1 MVLSPLLLHKIL
13 REHIILRWPP
23 TDRNSRDSGRDRD
36 LLQCKPMQARLT
48 PATALLLTI
57 PPLMWAG
64 NAVVGR
70 MVGEL
75 VPPMMLNLLRWALAG
90 LILLPLAAWVLRADS
105 GLWKHWRRFSL
116 LGLLSVGAYN
126 ALQYLALKTSS
137 PINVTLVAAS
147 MPIWM
152 QLIGRL
158 FFAAPVSRRQLLGA
172 LLFIGGVLLVLSRGQ
187 LATLLQVQL
196 VPGDVYILIAA
207 IGWAFYSWMLVRP
220 GGEPTAIR
228 ADWAAFLL
236 AQIAFGLAWSALF
249 AAGEWAVT
257 DQPIV
262 WGWPLAAALLFV
274 AVGPAVLAYRAWGI
288 GVQRA
293 GPTVASFFGNLTP
306 LLTALMSAALL
317 GELPQLYHGA
327 AFALIVGGIVVSSRR

>member
-1 MVLSPLLLHKIL
+1 MH
-13 REHIILRWPP
+13 
-23 TDRNSRDSGRDRD
+23 T
-36 LLQCKPMQARLT
+36 RLT
-48 PATALLLTI
+48 PATALLLTV

-90 LILLPLAAWVLRADS
+90 LLLLPLAGWVLRADS
-105 GLWKHWRRFSL
+105 GLWTHWRRFAL

-158 FFAAPVSRRQLLGA
+158 FFAAPVSRSQLLGA
-172 LLFIGGVLLVLSRGQ
+172 LLSISGVLLVLSRGQ

-196 VPGDVYILIAA
+196 VAGDLYILVAA
-207 IGWAFYSWMLVRP
+207 IGWAFYSWMLARP
-220 GGEPTAIR
+220 GGEPELIR
-228 ADWAAFLL
+228 QDWAAFLL
-236 AQIAFGLAWSALF
+236 AQIVYGLAWSALF
-249 AAGEWAVT
+249 AGAEGVLTSQQTA
-257 DQPIV
+257 
-262 WGWPLAAALLFV
+262 WGWPLAAAVVFV

-317 GELPQLYHGA
+317 GELPQPYHGA
-327 AFALIVGGIVVSSRR
+327 AFALIVGGIVVSSRRG

>member
-1 MVLSPLLLHKIL
+1 MH
-13 REHIILRWPP
+13 
-23 TDRNSRDSGRDRD
+23 
-36 LLQCKPMQARLT
+36 ARLSLS
-48 PATALLLTI
+48 TALLLTI

-64 NAVVGR
+64 NAIVGR
-70 MVGEL
+70 MVTEL
-75 VPPMMLNLLRWALAG
+75 VPPMTLNLLRWALAG
-90 LILLPLAAWVLRADS
+90 LLLLPLAAWVLRPGS
-105 GLWKHWRRFSL
+105 GLWAHWRRLSL

-172 LLFIGGVLLVLSRGQ
+172 LLSISGVLLVLSRGELQ
-187 LATLLQVQL
+187 TLLQVRL
-196 VPGDVYILIAA
+196 VPGDVYILVAA
-207 IGWAFYSWMLVRP
+207 ICWAFYSWMLARP
-220 GGEPTAIR
+220 GAEPGALRT
-228 ADWAAFLL
+228 DWAAFLL
-236 AQIAFGLAWSALF
+236 AQIVYGLAWSALF
-249 AAGEWAVT
+249 AGGEWALT
-257 DQPIV
+257 DARIV
-262 WGWPLAAALLFV
+262 WGWPLVAALVFV

-317 GELPQLYHGA
+317 GELPQPYHGA
-327 AFALIVGGIVVSSRR
+327 AFVLIVCGIVVSSARR

>member
-1 MVLSPLLLHKIL
+1 MHTRLSP
-13 REHIILRWPP
+13 
-23 TDRNSRDSGRDRD
+23 S
-36 LLQCKPMQARLT
+36 
-48 PATALLLTI
+48 TALLLTL

-90 LILLPLAAWVLRADS
+90 LILLPMAAWVFKRDS
-105 GLWKHWRRFSL
+105 GMWKHWRRFSM

-147 MPIWM
+147 TPIWM

-158 FFAAPVSRRQLLGA
+158 FFDAPVSRRQLLGA
-172 LLFIGGVLLVLSRGQ
+172 LLSISGVLLVLSRGK
-187 LATLLQVQL
+187 LDTLLQVQL
-196 VPGDVYILIAA
+196 LPGDIYILIAS
-207 IGWAFYSWMLVRP
+207 ICWAFYSWMLARP
-220 GGEPTAIR
+220 GGEPSAIR
-228 ADWAAFLL
+228 GDWAAFLM
-236 AQIAFGLAWSALF
+236 AQIVFGLVWSALF
-249 AAGEWAVT
+249 AAGEWAVV
-257 DQPIV
+257 DQPV
-262 WGWPLAAALLFV
+262 RWGWPLAAALVFV
-274 AVGPAVLAYRAWGI
+274 AVGPALLAYRAWGI
-288 GVQRA
+288 GVQSA

-327 AFALIVGGIVVSSRR
+327 AFVLIVCGIVVSSARR

>member
-1 MVLSPLLLHKIL
+1 MHP
-13 REHIILRWPP
+13 
-23 TDRNSRDSGRDRD
+23 
-36 LLQCKPMQARLT
+36 RLT
-48 PATALLLTI
+48 PATALLLTV

-75 VPPMMLNLLRWALAG
+75 VPPMMLNLLRWALAAA
-90 LILLPLAAWVLRADS
+90 LLLPLAAWVLRADS
-105 GLWKHWRRFSL
+105 GLWRQWRRFSM

-152 QLIGRL
+152 QLIGSL

-172 LLFIGGVLLVLSRGQ
+172 LLSISGVLLVLSRGR
-187 LATLLQVQL
+187 LEALLQVQL
-196 VPGDVYILIAA
+196 VAGDVYILVAA
-207 IGWAFYSWMLVRP
+207 ICWAFYSWMLARP
-220 GGEPTAIR
+220 GREPEAIR
-228 ADWAAFLL
+228 SDWAAFLL
-236 AQIAFGLAWSALF
+236 AQIVYGLAWSALF
-249 AAGEWAVT
+249 AAGEWTVVE
-257 DQPIV
+257 QPIV
-262 WGWPLAAALLFV
+262 WGWPLIAALVFV

-306 LLTALMSAALL
+306 LLTALLSSALL
-317 GELPQLYHGA
+317 GDLPQLYHGA
-327 AFALIVGGIVVSSRR
+327 AFVLIVCGIVVSSARR

>member
-1 MVLSPLLLHKIL
+1 MHTRLS
-13 REHIILRWPP
+13 
-23 TDRNSRDSGRDRD
+23 
-36 LLQCKPMQARLT
+36 
-48 PATALLLTI
+48 PATALLLTV

-70 MVGEL
+70 MVAEL
-75 VPPMMLNLLRWALAG
+75 VPPMMLNLLRWTLAG
-90 LILLPLAAWVLRADS
+90 LILLPLAAWVLRRDS
-105 GLWKHWRRFSL
+105 GLWTHWRRFAW

-158 FFAAPVSRRQLLGA
+158 FFQAPVSRRQLAGA
-172 LLFIGGVLLVLSRGQ
+172 VLSIAGVLLVLSRGR
-187 LATLLQVQL
+187 LETLLQVQL
-196 VPGDVYILIAA
+196 VAGDIYILIAA
-207 IGWAFYSWMLVRP
+207 ICWAFYSWMLARP
-220 GGEPTAIR
+220 GGEPAALR
-228 ADWAAFLL
+228 SDWAAFLL
-236 AQIAFGLAWSALF
+236 AQIVYGLAWSALF
-249 AAGEWAVT
+249 AGGEWLVT
-257 DQPIV
+257 DQPTV
-262 WGWPLAAALLFV
+262 WGWPLVAALLFV

-293 GPTVASFFGNLTP
+293 GPTIASFFGNLTP

-317 GELPQLYHGA
+317 GELPQPYHAGA
-327 AFALIVGGIVVSSRR
+327 FVLIVAGIVVSSARR

>member
-1 MVLSPLLLHKIL
+1 MHTRLSP
-13 REHIILRWPP
+13 
-23 TDRNSRDSGRDRD
+23 S
-36 LLQCKPMQARLT
+36 
-48 PATALLLTI
+48 TALLLTL

-90 LILLPLAAWVLRADS
+90 LILLPMAAWVFQRDS
-105 GLWKHWRRFSL
+105 GMWKHWRRFSM

-147 MPIWM
+147 TPIWM

-158 FFAAPVSRRQLLGA
+158 FFDAPVSRRQLLGA
-172 LLFIGGVLLVLSRGQ
+172 LLSISGVLLVLSRGQ
-187 LATLLQVQL
+187 LDTLLQVQL
-196 VPGDVYILIAA
+196 LPGDIYILIAS
-207 IGWAFYSWMLVRP
+207 ICWAFYSWMLARP
-220 GGEPTAIR
+220 GGEPSAIR
-228 ADWAAFLL
+228 GDWAAFLM
-236 AQIAFGLAWSALF
+236 AQIVFGLVWSALF
-249 AAGEWAVT
+249 AAGEWAVV
-257 DQPIV
+257 DQPV
-262 WGWPLAAALLFV
+262 RWGWPLAAALVFV
-274 AVGPAVLAYRAWGI
+274 AVGPALLAYRAWGI

-306 LLTALMSAALL
+306 LLAALMSAALL

-327 AFALIVGGIVVSSRR
+327 AFVLIVCGIVVSSARR

>member
-1 MVLSPLLLHKIL
+1 MHTRLSP
-13 REHIILRWPP
+13 
-23 TDRNSRDSGRDRD
+23 S
-36 LLQCKPMQARLT
+36 
-48 PATALLLTI
+48 TALLLTI

-70 MVGEL
+70 MVAEL

-90 LILLPLAAWVLRADS
+90 LILLPLAAWVLRRDS
-105 GLWKHWRRFSL
+105 GLWTHWRRFAW

-158 FFAAPVSRRQLLGA
+158 FFEAPVSRRQMLGA
-172 LLFIGGVLLVLSRGQ
+172 VLSIAGVLLVLSRGQ
-187 LATLLQVQL
+187 LEALLQVQL
-196 VPGDVYILIAA
+196 VAGDVYILIAA
-207 IGWAFYSWMLVRP
+207 VCWAFYSWMLARP
-220 GGEPTAIR
+220 GGEPDTIR
-228 ADWAAFLL
+228 GDWAAFLM
-236 AQIAFGLAWSALF
+236 AQIVYGLAWSALF
-249 AAGEWAVT
+249 AGGEWLVT
-257 DQPIV
+257 DQPTV
-262 WGWPLAAALLFV
+262 WGWPLISALVFV

-293 GPTVASFFGNLTP
+293 GPTAASFFGNLTP
-306 LLTALMSAALL
+306 LLAALMSAALL
-317 GELPQLYHGA
+317 GELPQLYHAA
-327 AFALIVGGIVVSSRR
+327 AFVLIVAGIVVSSVRR

>member
-1 MVLSPLLLHKIL
+1 MHTRLS
-13 REHIILRWPP
+13 
-23 TDRNSRDSGRDRD
+23 
-36 LLQCKPMQARLT
+36 

-70 MVGEL
+70 MVAEL

-90 LILLPLAAWVLRADS
+90 LILLPLAAWVLRRGS
-105 GLWKHWRRFSL
+105 GLWTHWRRFAW

-158 FFAAPVSRRQLLGA
+158 FFEAPVSRRQMLGA
-172 LLFIGGVLLVLSRGQ
+172 VLSIAGVLLVLSRGQ
-187 LATLLQVQL
+187 LEALLQVQL
-196 VPGDVYILIAA
+196 VAGDVYILIAA
-207 IGWAFYSWMLVRP
+207 VCWAFYSWMLARP
-220 GGEPTAIR
+220 GGEPDTIR
-228 ADWAAFLL
+228 GDWAAFLM
-236 AQIAFGLAWSALF
+236 AQIVYGLAWSALF
-249 AAGEWAVT
+249 AGGEWLVT
-257 DQPIV
+257 DQPTV
-262 WGWPLAAALLFV
+262 WGWPLIAALVFV

-306 LLTALMSAALL
+306 LLAALMSAALL
-317 GELPQLYHGA
+317 GELPQLYHAA
-327 AFALIVGGIVVSSRR
+327 AFVLIVAGIVVSSVRR

>member
-1 MVLSPLLLHKIL
+1 MHTRLS
-13 REHIILRWPP
+13 
-23 TDRNSRDSGRDRD
+23 
-36 LLQCKPMQARLT
+36 

-70 MVGEL
+70 MVAEL

-90 LILLPLAAWVLRADS
+90 LILLPLAAWVLRRDS
-105 GLWKHWRRFSL
+105 GLWTHWRRFAW

-158 FFAAPVSRRQLLGA
+158 FFEAPVSRRQMLGA
-172 LLFIGGVLLVLSRGQ
+172 VLSITGVLLVLSRGH
-187 LATLLQVQL
+187 LEALLQVQL
-196 VPGDVYILIAA
+196 VAGDVYVLIAA
-207 IGWAFYSWMLVRP
+207 VCWAFYSWMLARP
-220 GGEPTAIR
+220 GGEPAAIR
-228 ADWAAFLL
+228 GDWAAFLM
-236 AQIAFGLAWSALF
+236 AQIVYGLAWSALF
-249 AAGEWAVT
+249 AGGEWLVT
-257 DQPIV
+257 DQPTV
-262 WGWPLAAALLFV
+262 WGWPLIAALVFV

-306 LLTALMSAALL
+306 LLAALMSAALL
-317 GELPQLYHGA
+317 GELPQLYHAA
-327 AFALIVGGIVVSSRR
+327 AFVLIVAGIVVSSVRRA

>member
-1 MVLSPLLLHKIL
+1 MH
-13 REHIILRWPP
+13 
-23 TDRNSRDSGRDRD
+23 
-36 LLQCKPMQARLT
+36 ARLS
-48 PATALLLTI
+48 PATALLLTV

-70 MVGEL
+70 MVTEL
-75 VPPMMLNLLRWALAG
+75 VPPMMLNLLRWVIAG
-90 LILLPLAAWVLRADS
+90 AMLLPLAAWVLRRDS
-105 GLWKHWRRFSL
+105 GLWAHWRRFCM

-172 LLFIGGVLLVLSRGQ
+172 LLSISGVLLVLSRGQ
-187 LATLLQVQL
+187 LETLLQVQL
-196 VPGDVYILIAA
+196 LPGDVYILVASIC
-207 IGWAFYSWMLVRP
+207 WAFYSWMLARP
-220 GGEPTAIR
+220 GGEPATIR
-228 ADWAAFLL
+228 GDWAAFLL
-236 AQIAFGLAWSALF
+236 AQIVFGLAWSALF
-249 AAGEWAVT
+249 AAGEWMVV
-257 DQPIV
+257 DQAIV
-262 WGWPLAAALLFV
+262 WGWPLLAALFFV
-274 AVGPAVLAYRAWGI
+274 ALGPAVLAYRAWGI

-306 LLTALMSAALL
+306 LFAAVLSTALL
-317 GELPQLYHGA
+317 GDLPKLYHGA
-327 AFALIVGGIVVSSRR
+327 AFVLIVGGIVVSSARR

>member
-1 MVLSPLLLHKIL
+1 MHTRLSP
-13 REHIILRWPP
+13 
-23 TDRNSRDSGRDRD
+23 S
-36 LLQCKPMQARLT
+36 
-48 PATALLLTI
+48 TALLLTI

-70 MVGEL
+70 MVAEL

-90 LILLPLAAWVLRADS
+90 LILLPLAAWVLRRDS
-105 GLWKHWRRFSL
+105 GLWTHWRRFAW

-152 QLIGRL
+152 QLIGRC
-158 FFAAPVSRRQLLGA
+158 FFEAPVSRRQMLGA
-172 LLFIGGVLLVLSRGQ
+172 LLSIAGVLLVLSRGQ
-187 LATLLQVQL
+187 LEALLQVQL
-196 VPGDVYILIAA
+196 VAGDVYILIAA
-207 IGWAFYSWMLVRP
+207 ICWAFYSWMLARP
-220 GGEPTAIR
+220 GDEPAAIR
-228 ADWAAFLL
+228 GDWAAFLM
-236 AQIAFGLAWSALF
+236 AQIVYGLAWSALF
-249 AAGEWAVT
+249 AGGEWLVT
-257 DQPIV
+257 DQPTV
-262 WGWPLAAALLFV
+262 WGWPLLAALVFV

-306 LLTALMSAALL
+306 LLAALMSAALL
-317 GELPQLYHGA
+317 GELPQIYHAA
-327 AFALIVGGIVVSSRR
+327 AFVLIVAGIVVSSVRR

>member
-1 MVLSPLLLHKIL
+1 MHTRLS
-13 REHIILRWPP
+13 
-23 TDRNSRDSGRDRD
+23 
-36 LLQCKPMQARLT
+36 

-70 MVGEL
+70 MVAEL
-75 VPPMMLNLLRWALAG
+75 VPPMMLNLLRWTLAG
-90 LILLPLAAWVLRADS
+90 LILLPLAAWVLRRDS
-105 GLWKHWRRFSL
+105 GLWTHWRRFAW

-158 FFAAPVSRRQLLGA
+158 FFEAPVSRRQMLGA
-172 LLFIGGVLLVLSRGQ
+172 VLSIAGVLLVLSRGQ
-187 LATLLQVQL
+187 LEALLQVQL
-196 VPGDVYILIAA
+196 VAGDVYILIAA
-207 IGWAFYSWMLVRP
+207 VCWAFYSWMLARP
-220 GGEPTAIR
+220 GGEPDTIR
-228 ADWAAFLL
+228 GDWAAFLM
-236 AQIAFGLAWSALF
+236 AQIVYGLAWSALF
-249 AAGEWAVT
+249 AGGEWLVT
-257 DQPIV
+257 DQPTV
-262 WGWPLAAALLFV
+262 WGWPLVAALVFV

-306 LLTALMSAALL
+306 LLAALMSAALL
-317 GELPQLYHGA
+317 GELPQLYHAA
-327 AFALIVGGIVVSSRR
+327 AFVLIVAGIVVSSVRR

>member
-1 MVLSPLLLHKIL
+1 MHARLSP
-13 REHIILRWPP
+13 
-23 TDRNSRDSGRDRD
+23 S
-36 LLQCKPMQARLT
+36 
-48 PATALLLTI
+48 TALLLTI

-64 NAVVGR
+64 NAIVGR
-70 MVGEL
+70 MVTEL
-75 VPPMMLNLLRWALAG
+75 VPPMTLNLLRWALAG
-90 LILLPLAAWVLRADS
+90 LLLLPLAAWVLRPGS
-105 GLWKHWRRFSL
+105 GLWAHWRRLSL

-172 LLFIGGVLLVLSRGQ
+172 LLSISGVLLVLSRGELQ
-187 LATLLQVQL
+187 TLLQVRL
-196 VPGDVYILIAA
+196 VPGDVYILVAA
-207 IGWAFYSWMLVRP
+207 ICWAFYSWMLARP
-220 GGEPTAIR
+220 GTEPEALRT
-228 ADWAAFLL
+228 DWAAFLL
-236 AQIAFGLAWSALF
+236 AQIVYGLAWSALF
-249 AAGEWAVT
+249 AGGEWALT
-257 DQPIV
+257 DARIV
-262 WGWPLAAALLFV
+262 WGWPLVAALVFV

-317 GELPQLYHGA
+317 GELPQPYHGA
-327 AFALIVGGIVVSSRR
+327 AFVLIVCGIVVSSARR